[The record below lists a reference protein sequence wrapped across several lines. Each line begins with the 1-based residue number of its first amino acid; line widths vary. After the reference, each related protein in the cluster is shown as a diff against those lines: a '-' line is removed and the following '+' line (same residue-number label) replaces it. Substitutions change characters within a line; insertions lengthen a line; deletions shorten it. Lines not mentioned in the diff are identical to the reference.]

1 MRIVL
6 PSRWMGRRKGW
17 MGGYDAFIEKKS
29 ANVSCV
35 SFLFC
40 FIFCAFTNSLAFSS
54 SLLRRKSL
62 QMTKSLTHLMGGY
75 LPNTITE
82 MWEPSR
88 DCIFPTSDGWCD
100 ERCGAFWVGFL
111 LPFVFFFVFFL
122 FKAFLFFLSR
132 CECLRC
138 LLAPPRDSS
147 PLPLSFP
154 FLFIICQ
161 ATNRNTNTST
171 GRCRTLWCLLLKA
184 IFTYIV

>member
-1 MRIVL
+1 MQVVR
-6 PSRWMGRRKGW
+6 PSRWMGRRRGW

-111 LPFVFFFVFFL
+111 LPFVFV
-122 FKAFLFFLSR
+122 LFFFPFQGFSFFR
-132 CECLRC
+132 GFFFRAVNVYAVCWLRYAIHLHLLC
-138 LLAPPRDSS
+138 LLH
-147 PLPLSFP
+147 F
-154 FLFIICQ
+154 
-161 ATNRNTNTST
+161 
-171 GRCRTLWCLLLKA
+171 CLLYARRLIETQTHQQDDA
-184 IFTYIV
+184 ARYGAYF

>member
-1 MRIVL
+1 MRLLRRRVRMFRAYPFYFVL
-6 PSRWMGRRKGW
+6 
-17 MGGYDAFIEKKS
+17 F
-29 ANVSCV
+29 
-35 SFLFC
+35 
-40 FIFCAFTNSLAFSS
+40 FCAFTNSLAFSS

-111 LPFVFFFVFFL
+111 LPFVFFFVFFS
-122 FKAFLFFLSR
+122 FSKLFFSFFRAVNVYAVCWLR
-132 CECLRC
+132 HAIHLLFLCLFHFY
-138 LLAPPRDSS
+138 LLYARR
-147 PLPLSFP
+147 L
-154 FLFIICQ
+154 
-161 ATNRNTNTST
+161 NTNTST

-184 IFTYIV
+184 IFAYIA